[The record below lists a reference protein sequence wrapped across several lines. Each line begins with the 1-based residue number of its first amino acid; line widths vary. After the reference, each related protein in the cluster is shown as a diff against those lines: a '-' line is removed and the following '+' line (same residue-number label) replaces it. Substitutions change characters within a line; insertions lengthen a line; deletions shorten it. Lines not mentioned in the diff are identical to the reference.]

1 MIRRFAVV
9 GGASLMA
16 LSALFTAVP
25 ALAYQAA
32 QGNSTA
38 SVSSTTVGP
47 GGTITF
53 TANFKDANGNAV
65 AGATVVFSQQSG
77 PAGCTVTFTPTS
89 AVTNSLGTVSTSVK
103 FPVNCPGSY
112 TLAASTQGVVVTAA
126 VTETGGFPNTVGAGP
141 EAPEK
146 GELPTGL
153 LIGIVGVALVG
164 AGGFFF
170 LRQRRQSNV

>member
-32 QGNSTA
+32 PGNSTA
-38 SVSSTTVGP
+38 KTSSSTAPP

-53 TANFKDANGNAV
+53 TANFKDAQGSAV
-65 AGATVVFSQQSG
+65 AGASVTFSQQSG
-77 PAGCTVTFTPTS
+77 PAGCTATFTPTS
-89 AVTNSLGTVSTSVK
+89 TTTDANGNASSSVK
-103 FPVNCPGSY
+103 LPANCPGNY
-112 TLAASTQGVVVTAA
+112 VLAAATAGATVTAT
-126 VTETGGFPNTVGAGP
+126 VTETGGFPNTVAAGP